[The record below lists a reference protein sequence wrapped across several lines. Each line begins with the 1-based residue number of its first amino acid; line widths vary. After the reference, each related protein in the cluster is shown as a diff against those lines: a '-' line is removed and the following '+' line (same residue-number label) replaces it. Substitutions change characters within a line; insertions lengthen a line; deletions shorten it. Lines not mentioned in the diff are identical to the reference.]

1 MIYIKYYLKKLMSF
15 QIFIKDNKSH
25 TMNVNKNTSIEEIYK
40 FILERLK
47 IPKDFYYLSIGN
59 KILDDDKK
67 ILDYP
72 IGPESTIHIIIRAS
86 GSKKLKISNQ

>member
-1 MIYIKYYLKKLMSF
+1 
-15 QIFIKDNKSH
+15 
-25 TMNVNKNTSIEEIYK
+25 MNVNKNTSIEEIYM

-67 ILDYP
+67 IL
-72 IGPESTIHIIIRAS
+72 ERFLS
-86 GSKKLKISNQ
+86 